1 MKRPFLKIAAA
12 ALAAFLLFGCA
23 STDTPPPGV
32 TVPQVA
38 IDAYL
43 ESETKA
49 KESKRLSEALQR
61 KVAPADLENMEE
73 DEPNVAPAAPAPQ
86 TQQTYKSGLTLP
98 IIMYHQVRNDK
109 SGDMII
115 SKGKLEEELAYLK
128 RNGYVS
134 VSPKE
139 WLAYCDGKLALPER
153 IVMLTFDDGW
163 KSQYEN
169 ALPLLNKYGYKGVF
183 YVYPDFVGGSAAMNW
198 DMIKKLAKAGH
209 TVGCHSMTHPKL
221 APAEPNESKKN
232 YKQRLKEEIFASADR
247 ISEKTGIDTLDFC
260 FPYGYYSREVIDM
273 LEDAG
278 YRSAATVNAG
288 KNDADSDPFT
298 LSRYQ
303 VNQSTALSTFVSW
316 LNEPMAEA
324 RLDSPGD
331 GASNVAPGKECRL
344 TLSDKLI
351 NAWKQGG
358 ELTVRCNH
366 EYPQFRQEGR
376 TLIFKAPKDDIRV
389 TCYLKVK
396 ARDGR
401 TYRRS
406 FFFTR
411 KR

>member
-1 MKRPFLKIAAA
+1 MSRPFLIFAAA
-12 ALAAFLLFGCA
+12 FLAAFLLFGCA
-23 STDTPPPGV
+23 SGDN
-32 TVPQVA
+32 VPASIASSQVA
-38 IDAYL
+38 IDTYL
-43 ESETKA
+43 A
-49 KESKRLSEALQR
+49 SEARIKENARQTEAEQR
-61 KVAPADLENMEE
+61 KVTPATLEEMEE
-73 DEPNVAPAAPAPQ
+73 NEPRAVVTALSSAPRR
-86 TQQTYKSGLTLP
+86 TFKSGLTLP

-109 SGDMII
+109 AGDMII

-134 VSPKE
+134 VSPEE
-139 WLAYCDGKLALPER
+139 WLAYCDGKLALPEK

-163 KSQYEN
+163 KSQFEN
-169 ALPLLNKYGYKGVF
+169 ALPLLNKYGFKGVF

-221 APAEPNESKKN
+221 APAEQYESKRD
-232 YKQRLKEEIFASADR
+232 YKKRLKEEIFASADK
-247 ISEKTGIDTLDFC
+247 ISEKTGIDALDFC
-260 FPYGYYSREVIDM
+260 FPYGYYSQEVIDM

-278 YRSAATVNAG
+278 YRSAMTVNAG
-288 KNDADSDPFT
+288 KNDAGSDPFT

-316 LNEPMAEA
+316 LNEPIADA

-331 GASNVAPGKECRL
+331 GASNVVSGKECRL
-344 TLSDKLI
+344 MLSDELL

-358 ELTVRCNH
+358 ELTVRCNK

-376 TLIFKAPKDDIRV
+376 TLVFKAPKDDIRV

-401 TYRRS
+401 TYRKS